1 MTKKNAL
8 AGWLA
13 GTIGALG
20 AAGVVHAEE
29 RATRLEAP
37 TVEVIGTTPLP
48 DLGVPLEQVPAN
60 VQAATDREIQ
70 TQNPLDLS
78 EFMVRNLGSVHVNQA
93 QNNPFQPDVTY
104 RGFTASPLLG
114 NPIGLSVFVD
124 GVRVNEAFGDTVNWD
139 LIPLSAISTINLIPG
154 SNPVFGLN
162 TLGGALA
169 IRTKSGFDYPGT
181 TGQAYAGSF
190 GRKAFDVAH
199 GGHRDRVDWFV
210 TANLFEEDGW
220 RDFSP
225 SEVKQFFAKAGWE
238 DATSDLDFSYT
249 FAKNELV
256 GNGLVPE
263 SFLAQRREAIFTHPD
278 ETRPELHFFNLK
290 GSRWFGDK
298 TLLSGN
304 AYYRKLDLGTF
315 NGDAEFDDG
324 GTPLDPTDDGYE
336 AENRATRT
344 ASRVLGAT
352 VQLSLLGELAGRA
365 NQLTLGASV
374 DRGRTRFRQLEQE
387 ADFTPDRGTAGHRP
401 LRAGYRGHRPQH
413 HLRPLLHRH
422 LVPHRAAGLDPSR
435 AATTGQQCGCG
446 TTRGSRRNWKAATR
460 STAST
465 RRWGSPSTLRQ
476 GLTLYG
482 SYHEGFRVPTPVEL
496 TCADENDP
504 CALPVGFVADPP
516 LEPVVAKTWEVGAR
530 GRFGGSLKWSATA
543 YRTELK
549 DDILFV
555 STGVGLGFFT
565 NVDKTRRQGIE
576 LGLAG
581 QAGPFEWFANYGF
594 VDATFRSAASLFNPV
609 ANPLDPAQPATIDV
623 SEGNRLPGIPRHTL
637 KLGGVYRVSERFTV
651 GAQVLYASSQFLRGD
666 ENNQRGELSGYT
678 VVNLNLDYRLS
689 RHWVFFAKVD
699 NLFDARYETL
709 GAFNRNAFD
718 PATGQP
724 LDQLGPVERF
734 VAPGA
739 PRAGW
744 VGVKYQFGVP
754 PGR

>member
-20 AAGVVHAEE
+20 VAGVVHAEE

-139 LIPLSAISTINLIPG
+139 LIPVSAISTLNLIPG

-190 GRKAFDVAH
+190 GRKAFDLAH

-238 DATSDLDFSYT
+238 DARSDLDLSYT

-256 GNGLVPE
+256 GNGLAPE

-374 DRGRTRFRQLEQE
+374 DRGRTRFRQLEQA
-387 ADFTPDRGTAGHRP
+387 ADFTPDRGTVATGPFELDTAVTGRNTTYGLYFTDTLSLTERLALTLSGRYNRATVR
-401 LRAGYRGHRPQH
+401 LRDDTGLAPELEG
-413 HLRPLLHRH
+413 RH
-422 LVPHRAAGLDPSR
+422 TFNRFNPALGLTFNP
-435 AATTGQQCGCG
+435 
-446 TTRGSRRNWKAATR
+446 
-460 STAST
+460 
-465 RRWGSPSTLRQ
+465 RQ

-530 GRFGGSLKWSATA
+530 GRFGGSLQWRAAA

-637 KLGGVYRVSERFTV
+637 KLGGLYRVSERFTV
-651 GAQVLYASSQFLRGD
+651 GAHVLYASSQFLRGD

-678 VVNLNLDYRLS
+678 VVNVNLDYRLG
-689 RHWVFFAKVD
+689 RNWVLFAKVD
-699 NLFDARYETL
+699 NLFDTRYETL

>member
-1 MTKKNAL
+1 MAKKNAL
-8 AGWLA
+8 AAWLA
-13 GTIGALG
+13 GTIEALG
-20 AAGVVHAEE
+20 MAGVVHAEE
-29 RATRLEAP
+29 RSTRLEAP

-70 TQNPLDLS
+70 AQNPLDLS
-78 EFMVRNLGSVHVNQA
+78 EFMMRNLGSVHVNQA

-139 LIPLSAISTINLIPG
+139 LIPLSAISAINLIPG

-162 TLGGALA
+162 TLGGALS
-169 IRTKSGFDYPGT
+169 IRTRSGFDYPGT

-190 GRKAFDVAH
+190 GRKAFDIAH
-199 GGHRDRVDWFV
+199 GGHRERVDWFV

-225 SEVKQFFAKAGWE
+225 SEVKQFFAKTGWE

-263 SFLAQRREAIFTHPD
+263 SFLAQRRKAIFTHPD

-290 GSRWFGDK
+290 GSHWFGGK
-298 TLLSGN
+298 VLLSGN
-304 AYYRKLDLGTF
+304 AYYRKLDLSTF
-315 NGDAEFDDG
+315 NADAEFNDG

-374 DRGRTRFRQLEQE
+374 DRGHTRFRQLEQE
-387 ADFTPDRGTAGHRP
+387 ADFTPDRGTAATGPFELDTAVTGRNTAYGLYFTDTLSLTERLALTLSGRYNRATVR
-401 LRAGYRGHRPQH
+401 LRDDT
-413 HLRPLLHRH
+413 
-422 LVPHRAAGLDPSR
+422 GLEPELEGKHTFNR
-435 AATTGQQCGCG
+435 FNPA
-446 TTRGSRRNWKAATR
+446 
-460 STAST
+460 
-465 RRWGSPSTLRQ
+465 L
-476 GLTLYG
+476 GLTYNPWQGFSLYG

-530 GRFGGSLKWSATA
+530 GRFGGSLKWSAAA

-565 NVDKTRRQGIE
+565 NADKTRRQGIE

-581 QAGPFEWFANYGF
+581 QTGPFEWFANYGF
-594 VDATFRSAASLFNPV
+594 VDATFQSSASLFNPV
-609 ANPLDPAQPATIDV
+609 ANPLDPAQPPTIDV
-623 SEGNRLPGIPRHTL
+623 SEGDRLPGIPRHTL
-637 KLGGVYRVSERFTV
+637 RLGGLYRVSERFTV
-651 GAQVLYASSQFLRGD
+651 GAHVLYASSQFLRGD
-666 ENNQRGELSGYT
+666 ENNQRGKLSDYT

-689 RHWVFFAKVD
+689 PSWVLFVKVD
-699 NLFDARYETL
+699 NLFDTRYETL

-754 PGR
+754 SRR

>member
-1 MTKKNAL
+1 MAKKNAL

-60 VQAATDREIQ
+60 VQAATDREIR

-139 LIPLSAISTINLIPG
+139 LIPLSAISALNLIPG

-181 TGQAYAGSF
+181 TGQAYTGSF
-190 GRKAFDVAH
+190 GRKAFDIAH
-199 GGHRDRVDWFV
+199 GGHRERVDWFV

-290 GSRWFGDK
+290 GSHWFGDK

-387 ADFTPDRGTAGHRP
+387 ADFTPDRGTVATGPFELDTAVTGRNTAYGLYFADTLSLTGKLALTLSGRYNRATVR
-401 LRAGYRGHRPQH
+401 LRDDTGLAPELEG
-413 HLRPLLHRH
+413 RH
-422 LVPHRAAGLDPSR
+422 TFNRFNPAVGLTFNP
-435 AATTGQQCGCG
+435 
-446 TTRGSRRNWKAATR
+446 
-460 STAST
+460 
-465 RRWGSPSTLRQ
+465 RQ

-530 GRFGGSLKWSATA
+530 GRLGASLQWSAAA

-581 QAGPFEWFANYGF
+581 QAGPIEWFANYGF
-594 VDATFRSAASLFNPV
+594 VDATFRSPASLFNPV

-623 SEGNRLPGIPRHTL
+623 SEGDRLPGIPRHTL
-637 KLGGVYRVSERFTV
+637 KLGGLYRVSERFTV
-651 GAQVLYASSQFLRGD
+651 GAHALYASSQFLRGD

-689 RHWVFFAKVD
+689 RNWVLFAKVD

-718 PATGQP
+718 PATSQP

-744 VGVKYQFGVP
+744 VGVKYQFGAP
-754 PGR
+754 PRR

>member
-20 AAGVVHAEE
+20 VAGVVHAEE

-387 ADFTPDRGTAGHRP
+387 ADFTPDRGTLATGPFELDTAVTGRNTTYSLYFTDTLSLTERLALTLSGRHNRATVR
-401 LRAGYRGHRPQH
+401 LRDDTGLAPELEG
-413 HLRPLLHRH
+413 RH
-422 LVPHRAAGLDPSR
+422 TFNRFNPALGLTFNP
-435 AATTGQQCGCG
+435 
-446 TTRGSRRNWKAATR
+446 
-460 STAST
+460 
-465 RRWGSPSTLRQ
+465 RQ

-689 RHWVFFAKVD
+689 RNWVLFAKVD

>member
-20 AAGVVHAEE
+20 VAGVVHAEE

-387 ADFTPDRGTAGHRP
+387 ADFTPDRGTVATGPFELDTAVTGRNTAYGLYFTDTLSLTGKLALTLSGRYNRATVR
-401 LRAGYRGHRPQH
+401 LRDDTGLAPELEG
-413 HLRPLLHRH
+413 RH
-422 LVPHRAAGLDPSR
+422 TFNRFNPALGLTFNP
-435 AATTGQQCGCG
+435 
-446 TTRGSRRNWKAATR
+446 
-460 STAST
+460 
-465 RRWGSPSTLRQ
+465 RQ

-651 GAQVLYASSQFLRGD
+651 GAQALYASSQFLRGD

-744 VGVKYQFGVP
+744 VGVKYQFDVP
-754 PGR
+754 PRH